1 MARRGGRRLPAVAAA
16 ATIVLAASAT
26 GCGGSTD
33 GDAGATTARPTLPS
47 STADGGSAST
57 AVTAPERSTT
67 GAPIE
72 PGASTTTAPV
82 GLADASITRHTAPA
96 QGAGVALLRDVRL
109 ARHADFER
117 IVFEFAGSTRPA
129 YRIEWVDGP
138 ILADAS
144 GEEVDVAGDAYLEM
158 VMQPASGV
166 DMESQTVTYPGP
178 DRIAVSGRTE
188 LITDLVRTGDFEAVL
203 SWAAGA
209 RRRVPIRVL
218 TLTDPTRVVVD
229 LATGS

>member
-1 MARRGGRRLPAVAAA
+1 MARRGGRRSPAVAVAA
-16 ATIVLAASAT
+16 LIALAAGST

-33 GDAGATTARPTLPS
+33 GGAGSTTARPSPAS
-47 STADGGSAST
+47 STTNGGSPST
-57 AVTAPERSTT
+57 AATTGGSTT
-67 GAPIE
+67 GASTA
-72 PGASTTTAPV
+72 PGSTTTAAP
-82 GLADASITRHTAPA
+82 GLPDASITRHTAPA

-109 ARHADFER
+109 ARHDDFER

-138 ILADAS
+138 ITADAS
-144 GEEVDVAGDAYLEM
+144 GEEVEVAGDAYLEL

-166 DMESQTVTYPGP
+166 DMESQTVTYTGP

-218 TLTDPTRVVVD
+218 TLTDPTRIVVD